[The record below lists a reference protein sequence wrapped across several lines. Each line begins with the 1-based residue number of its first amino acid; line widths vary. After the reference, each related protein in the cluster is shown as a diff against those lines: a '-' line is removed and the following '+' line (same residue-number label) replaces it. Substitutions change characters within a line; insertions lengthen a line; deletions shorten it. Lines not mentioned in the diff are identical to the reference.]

1 MSGRLD
7 ATGARPRL
15 GYEVRVATEADA
27 AAIRRFNQR
36 LRAGGASHGLP
47 VRGALPYELH
57 HRASGIP
64 MFREL
69 LIAADPEEEVRAGA
83 LLYHD
88 AIAVRGIE
96 QPFCWLQLPVSEGIV
111 ERRHGVAIV
120 VLLTHVLER
129 ERLLMALGVG
139 SRDEAYA
146 KVLLELGWRW
156 ARVPF
161 VFHAVRP
168 SRVIAGLTYLQARP
182 RIRAAG
188 DLLARCGAGAVA
200 DQLLR
205 AARGYQ
211 RLRLRE
217 FDLRIV
223 PEFGPWTDRVYR
235 DAAPEYGAAV
245 ARDAATLNARYP
257 PDDPRY
263 TRLRLRRRN
272 SGEECGWLLVVHAQ
286 MRGNKYFGDLH
297 VGTLVDGFGPC
308 RYVSKLVSAG
318 VNHLA
323 ATGVDLVVA
332 NWSHE
337 AWHRASRRAGCL
349 PGPSNYFV
357 FVSPQGHPLLETALP
372 LGAMHLTRGDG
383 DGPGQLLPSPTP
395 GSTLPPPSTA

>member
-1 MSGRLD
+1 MSGRMD
-7 ATGARPRL
+7 VTGARPRL
-15 GYEVRVATEADA
+15 SYEVRVATNADA

-36 LRAGGASHGLP
+36 LRAGGAAHGLP
-47 VRGALPYELH
+47 ARGALPYELH
-57 HRASGIP
+57 QRGSGIP

-69 LIAADPEEEVRAGA
+69 LIAADPEEVRAGV

-88 AIAVRGIE
+88 AIAIRGIE

-111 ERRHGVAIV
+111 ERRHSVAIV
-120 VLLTHVLER
+120 VLLAHVLER

-139 SRDEAYA
+139 SLDEAYA

-156 ARVPF
+156 ARIPF
-161 VFHAVRP
+161 AFHAVRP
-168 SRVIAGLTYLQARP
+168 SRVLAGLTYLRTRP
-182 RIRAAG
+182 RIRAAA
-188 DLLARCGAGAVA
+188 DVLARSGAGAVA
-200 DQLLR
+200 EQALR

-217 FDLRIV
+217 FELQVV
-223 PEFGPWTDRVYR
+223 PEFGSWADRVYR

-245 ARDAATLNARYP
+245 TRDAATLNARYP
-257 PDDPRY
+257 PDDLRY

-272 SGEECGWLLVVHAQ
+272 SGEECGWLVVVDAQ

-308 RYVSKLVSAG
+308 RYVSRLVGAG
-318 VNHLA
+318 LNHLA
-323 ATGVDLVVA
+323 TKGVDLVVA

-337 AWHRASRRAGCL
+337 AWVGASRRTGCL
-349 PGPSNYFV
+349 LGPSNYFV
-357 FVSPQGHPLLETALP
+357 FVSPQGHPLLEAALP

-383 DGPGQLLPSPTP
+383 DGPGQLLPSPTR
-395 GSTLPPPSTA
+395 GSTPPPPSTA